1 MFTGL
6 IEEIGKVAAV
16 SRAGDGLHLA
26 IHAGRML
33 EGTRIGDSIC
43 INGACQT
50 VTALDGRSFAVF
62 VSAVTASVTTLGSF
76 AAGRRVNLERAMTPS
91 SRFGGHFVQ
100 GHVDGRGAVGLI
112 EKDSMGMRVAIAAGP
127 ELVRYIVGKGSVAV
141 DGVSL
146 TVVSADEKGFTLYF
160 IPETLGNTIV
170 PDWKTGVEVNIEV
183 DILAKYVERML
194 RPGSA
199 DDRSGFGEGS
209 LMKKLAEGGFV

>member
-16 SRAGDGLHLA
+16 SRAGDGLHLTINA
-26 IHAGRML
+26 ERVL
-33 EGTRIGDSIC
+33 DGTRVGDSIC

-50 VTALDGRSFAVF
+50 VTALDRRSFTVF

-76 AAGRRVNLERAMTPS
+76 AAGRKVNLERAMTPS

-100 GHVDGRGAVGLI
+100 GHVDGRGAVDAI
-112 EKDSMGMRVAIAAGP
+112 EKDSMGMRVRIAAGP
-127 ELVRYIVGKGSVAV
+127 DLARYIVGKGSIAV

-146 TVVSADEKGFTLYF
+146 TVVSVDEKGFTLYF
-160 IPETLGNTIV
+160 IPETLGNTV
-170 PDWKTGVEVNIEV
+170 VSEWKTGVEVNIEV

-199 DDRSGFGEGS
+199 DDRSGDRT